1 MPASVPSPRSA
12 APSPSPSP
20 VYDTHAVDRAF
31 LAMERRR
38 PDVRWDAGGIA
49 YLSGPPPSLA
59 DLRAYVAFRLVRLPL
74 LTSRLEGGTR
84 RPRWRPDADFAV
96 DRHVHEVVAEG
107 PEGWDAAL
115 HTALNSPF
123 APGAYWGVWLIH
135 GHAAEEYAVCHR
147 FRHACQDGAAA
158 ATAFRAMLDGREF
171 SARPVPEKSRPADLP
186 RRVGTAVGLGAAF
199 TAGALTVRRRRP
211 SVPFL
216 PSGERRLWR
225 GRVPTDTLRR
235 IGAAAGGSA
244 HDAHLAALAGAL
256 ASWSERS
263 GVRLPRVT
271 ALLPFDARRPEEE
284 QAWGNRVFAL
294 PLELPVRGAP
304 ARGVLSGGD
313 DAARWRLERV
323 TASTRKLRSGPWRQA
338 VQDLVRWM
346 PDRPTEWYLRRM
358 LSPQVTD
365 VMATSMPLAD
375 KGTLGDTQVTDVA
388 LLPLLVPG
396 HLLGVGLS
404 FFGDRA
410 GVSFV
415 TDRALPHGELL
426 PELWERAVG
435 ELEADG
441 DNRPA
446 DGNRAPTP
454 APDTSATGPGDPTG
468 TTGTTGTTGSRK

>member
-1 MPASVPSPRSA
+1 
-12 APSPSPSP
+12 
-20 VYDTHAVDRAF
+20 
-31 LAMERRR
+31 MERRR

-59 DLRAYVAFRLVRLPL
+59 DLRAYVAFRLDRLPL
-74 LTSRLEGGTR
+74 LTSRLEGGPR
-84 RPRWRPDADFAV
+84 RPRWRPDPDFAV

-107 PEGWDAAL
+107 PGGWDTAL
-115 HTALNSPF
+115 HTALNSPLD
-123 APGAYWGVWLIH
+123 PDVHWGVWLIR

-158 ATAFRAMLDGREF
+158 ATAFRAMLDGREL
-171 SARPVPEKSRPADLP
+171 STRPVPGKDRLADLP
-186 RRVGTAVGLGAAF
+186 RRVGTAVGLGAVFA
-199 TAGALTVRRRRP
+199 AGALAVRRERP
-211 SVPFL
+211 VAPFR

-256 ASWSERS
+256 TAWSERS

-284 QAWGNRVFAL
+284 QSWGNRVFGL

-304 ARGVLSGGD
+304 ARGAVPGGGD
-313 DAARWRLERV
+313 VSRWRLEQV
-323 TASTRKLRSGPWRQA
+323 TATTRKLRSAPWRQA
-338 VQDLVRWM
+338 VQDLVRWT
-346 PDRPTEWYLRRM
+346 PDRPAEWYLRRV
-358 LSPQVTD
+358 LSPRVTD
-365 VMATSMPLAD
+365 IMATSMPLAD

-404 FFGDRA
+404 FFGDWA

-415 TDRALPHGELL
+415 TDRALPFGELL
-426 PELWERAVG
+426 PQLWERAVG
-435 ELEADG
+435 ELEEAG
-441 DNRPA
+441 GRPA
-446 DGNRAPTP
+446 DTDRRPP
-454 APDTSATGPGDPTG
+454 APDVTRTG
-468 TTGTTGTTGSRK
+468 TDAS